1 MIPVNARILG
11 GGIAMLSVGIAISLL
26 LGSLM
31 PLGQAGMSTD
41 EVDEL
46 LSKQQEIRDMNTLAG
61 ILIAVGFL
69 LVLISFGAR
78 PRKGSAKKEQKKPAT

>member
-1 MIPVNARILG
+1 MIPVDKRILG

-31 PLGQAGMSTD
+31 PVGVSGMSTD
-41 EVDEL
+41 EAEEL
-46 LSKQQEIRDMNTLAG
+46 LASQQEIRDMNTLAG
-61 ILIAVGFL
+61 ILVAVGFL

-78 PRKGSAKKEQKKPAT
+78 QRRGSAKKEEKKPAA